1 MELVFVCETC
11 WQIPSQG
18 SDTTPLCRTLSSDQQ
33 AFTPHICIMKAM
45 YTFFYD
51 LHYVSTLLLGSFLM
65 DSQISMLILK
75 TLMASRI
82 D

>member
-1 MELVFVCETC
+1 MELVFVCETR

-51 LHYVSTLLLGSFLM
+51 LHYVYQVATWLFSYGLTNFNVNS
-65 DSQISMLILK
+65 
-75 TLMASRI
+75 
-82 D
+82 